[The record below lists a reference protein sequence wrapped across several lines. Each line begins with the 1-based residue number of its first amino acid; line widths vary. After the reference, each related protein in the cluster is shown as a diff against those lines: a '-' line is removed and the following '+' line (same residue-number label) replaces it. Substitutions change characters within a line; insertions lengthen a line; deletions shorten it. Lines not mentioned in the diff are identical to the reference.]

1 MTAIRVIFSI
11 VAAENLHLEQLDV
24 KIAFLHGDLEEEIF
38 MAQPKGFEVQGK
50 ENLVCKLHKSLYGL
64 KQALRQ
70 WYKKFNEFMRNSG
83 FHRCEEDHCCYVK
96 KYVDSYII
104 LALYVDD
111 MLIAG
116 ANMAEIDR
124 LKKQLSENFEM
135 KDLGP
140 AKQILGMRIS
150 RDRSKGILNLSQ
162 EKYIEKLLS
171 RFNVGNAK
179 TRNTPLGT
187 HLKFSKRQSSQT
199 EEEENHMSKVPYAS
213 AVGSL
218 MYAMVCTRPDIAHAV
233 GVVSRFL
240 SNPGKEHWEGV
251 KWILRYLKGTSKM
264 HLSFKRSNL
273 TLQGF
278 SDADLGG
285 DLDGRKSTTGYIFT
299 LGGTA
304 ISWKSKLQ
312 GRVSLSTTE
321 AEYIAISET
330 AKEMIWLKN
339 LLKELGKGQDEPSLF
354 SDSQSAICLARN
366 PILHSRCKHI
376 ELKYHFIRNLIN
388 DGDLILLK
396 ISGAENPADMLTKTV
411 TTTKLRLCIAST
423 GLREN

>member
-1 MTAIRVIFSI
+1 
-11 VAAENLHLEQLDV
+11 
-24 KIAFLHGDLEEEIF
+24 
-38 MAQPKGFEVQGK
+38 VQRK
-50 ENLVCKLHKSLYGL
+50 KNLVCKLHKSLYGL
-64 KQALRQ
+64 KQEPRQ

-96 KYVDSYII
+96 KNVDSYII

-111 MLIAG
+111 MLIVG

-140 AKQILGMRIS
+140 TKQILGMRIS
-150 RDRSKGILNLSQ
+150 RDRFVGILNLSQ
-162 EKYIEKLLS
+162 EKYIEKFLS

-179 TRNTPLGT
+179 TRNTPLET
-187 HLKFSKRQSSQT
+187 HLKFSKRQYSQT
-199 EEEENHMSKVPYAS
+199 EEEESHIFKVPYIS

-218 MYAMVCTRPDIAHAV
+218 MYAMVCTRPDITHAV
-233 GVVSRFL
+233 GVVSKFL
-240 SNPGKEHWEGV
+240 SNPGKGHWEGV

-285 DLDGRKSTTGYIFT
+285 DLDGRKSTIGYIFT
-299 LGGTA
+299 LGGTT
-304 ISWKSKLQ
+304 INRKSKLQ
-312 GRVSLSTTE
+312 GRVSFSTTE
-321 AEYIAISET
+321 AEYVVISEA

-339 LLKELGKGQDEPSLF
+339 LLKELGKEKDESSLF
-354 SDSQSAICLARN
+354 SDSQSAICLAKN
-366 PILHSRCKHI
+366 PILHSKCKHI

-396 ISGAENPADMLTKTV
+396 IPGAENPTDMLTKTV

-423 GLREN
+423 CLREN